1 VGPTEERGHENDVNL
16 LRKEPQQKTQTVS
29 DNGKYY

>member
-1 VGPTEERGHENDVNL
+1 VNL

-29 DNGKYY
+29 DNGKYYWYIYSKIYICTK